1 MTAREFLR
9 QSLRN
14 YRKLNCTLEQ
24 ILSLQDTVNRLT
36 PLLTNKIPSIGSK
49 NSSVIENAVVKFI
62 DESGTLST
70 DVIKY
75 LDTRAQIAD
84 AISVI
89 VNDDERLILQYRYL
103 SFTEWKKIAKE
114 MHISQQ
120 RAYQLHNQALK
131 SFENVYA
138 ALKKLE

>member
-24 ILSLQDTVNRLT
+24 ILNLQDTVGRLT
-36 PLLTNKIPSIGSK
+36 PLLTNKIPSIGGK
-49 NSSVIENAVVKFI
+49 TSSVIENAVVNFI
-62 DESGTLST
+62 DESAILSA

-75 LDTRAQIAD
+75 LETRAKIAD
-84 AISVI
+84 AISVM
-89 VNDDERLILQYRYL
+89 VNEDERLILQYRYL

-138 ALKKLE
+138 ALQKLE

>member
-24 ILSLQDTVNRLT
+24 ILNLQDTVNRLT
-36 PLLTNKIPSIGSK
+36 PLLTNQIPSIGSK
-49 NSSVIENAVVKFI
+49 NSSVIENAVVNFVE
-62 DESGTLST
+62 ESNNLSA
-70 DVIKY
+70 DIINY
-75 LDTRAQIAD
+75 LDTRAKIAD

-89 VNDDERLILQYRYL
+89 VSDDERLILKYRYL
-103 SFTEWKKIAKE
+103 SFTEWKKIAEE

-138 ALKKLE
+138 ALQKLE